1 MIRSNDRFLLEQR
14 ETSGIWP
21 GLWSFPILET
31 SEKINE
37 WMKLNIGIDNIE
49 DRSHLQSFVHSL
61 THIDIKINPIVINL
75 EEQKYHHLNQKMIF
89 MKAQEI
95 HSVGTSKAV
104 KKIIDRL

>member
-1 MIRSNDRFLLEQR
+1 
-14 ETSGIWP
+14 
-21 GLWSFPILET
+21 
-31 SEKINE
+31 
-37 WMKLNIGIDNIE
+37 MKLNFGIDNIE
-49 DRSHLQSFVHSL
+49 DQSHLQPFIHSL